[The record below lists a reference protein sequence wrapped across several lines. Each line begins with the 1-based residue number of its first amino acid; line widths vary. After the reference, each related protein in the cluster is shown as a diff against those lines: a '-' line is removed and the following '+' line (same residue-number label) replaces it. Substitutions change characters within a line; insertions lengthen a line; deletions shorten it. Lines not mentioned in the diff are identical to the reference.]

1 LFHGFD
7 TERFGQHD
15 CLMSVEAPR
24 WEIGWSE
31 FGELCRQLA
40 LDVYRAGQSMQ
51 LPGGR
56 FDAVVGIARGG
67 AIVGTTLAFMLNHE
81 YFPIRLAKRGGVIRV
96 LVPPTRDLADKHVLL
111 VDDLSRTG
119 ETFKIA
125 MHELRR
131 VSARSIT
138 TCALVRREPGFKPD
152 IAARTASAADKVVF
166 PWGREMLVDGKFE
179 PRRL

>member
-1 LFHGFD
+1 
-7 TERFGQHD
+7 
-15 CLMSVEAPR
+15 MSVEAPR
-24 WEIGWSE
+24 WEVSWSD
-31 FGELCRQLA
+31 FGTLCRGLA
-40 LDVYRAGQSMQ
+40 VEVHELAKRME
-51 LPGGR
+51 LPDGK

-67 AIVGTTLAFMLNHE
+67 AIVGTTLAFMLNYE
-81 YFPIRLAKRGGVIRV
+81 YFPIRLAKRGGVTRV

-131 VSARSIT
+131 VGARSVT

-152 IAARTASAADKVVF
+152 IAARTATAADKVVF
-166 PWGREMLVDGKFE
+166 PWGREVLVDGKFE
-179 PRRL
+179 LRKL

>member
-1 LFHGFD
+1 MAL
-7 TERFGQHD
+7 
-15 CLMSVEAPR
+15 EAPR
-24 WEIGWSE
+24 WEIGWQE
-31 FGELCRQLA
+31 YGELCKRLS
-40 LDVYRAGQSMQ
+40 LDVDKLGRSLD

-56 FDAVVGIARGG
+56 FDAIVGIARGG
-67 AIVGTTLAFMLNHE
+67 AIVGATLAFMCSQE
-81 YFPIRLAKRGGVIRV
+81 YFPIRLAKRGGVVRV

-131 VSARSIT
+131 VGTRSIA

-152 IAARTASAADKVVF
+152 LAARTASAADKVAF
-166 PWGREMLVDGKFE
+166 PWGREVLVDGKFE
-179 PRRL
+179 LRKL